1 MRMYDIIEKKRDG
14 AARADE
20 EIDFFVSGYVAGD
33 IPDYQASALFMAI
46 FFQGMDARETA
57 HLTMAM
63 ARSGDMLDLS
73 SISGIKVDKHSTGGV
88 GDKTTLI
95 VVPIVASLGVP
106 VAKITGR
113 GLGHTGGT
121 VDKMESI
128 PGIDVAPSRERFLE
142 IARTAGGV
150 VVGQSGN
157 LDPADKKFYAL
168 RDVTATVNSM
178 PLIASSVMSKKI
190 AAGAD
195 RILLE
200 VTCGNGAF
208 MKSVDDAIELSRQMV
223 EIGENVGRTTVALIT
238 DMGVPLGACVGNA
251 LEVREACDVL
261 QGRGPADV
269 TEVCLELAANMAE
282 LGGKGTLDECR
293 VLAAAS
299 ISDGSAFAKFREI
312 VAALGGEAAALDDPA
327 LLPQAACSRVVRAPR
342 GGFVWE
348 MDTERVGTA
357 SVILGAGRAK
367 KEDGIDY
374 AAGIVLA
381 RKTGDAVAE
390 GDVIA
395 TLYAARED
403 LLDDGERVLLD
414 AYDIRDEMP
423 GERRHFYAR
432 VSRDGIERY

>member
-14 AARADE
+14 GVLSDA
-20 EIDFFVSGYVAGD
+20 EIDFFVHGYVAGE
-33 IPDYQASALFMAI
+33 IPDYQMSALFMAI

-63 ARSGDMLDLS
+63 AQSGDMLDLS
-73 SISGIKVDKHSTGGV
+73 SIPGIKVDKHSTGGV
-88 GDKTTLI
+88 GDKATL
-95 VVPIVASLGVP
+95 VCVPLAAAVGVP
-106 VAKITGR
+106 VAKISGR

-121 VDKMESI
+121 VDKMESV
-128 PGIDVAPSRERFLE
+128 PGVQVAPSRERFLE
-142 IARTAGGV
+142 IARTVGCV

-208 MKSVDDAIELSRQMV
+208 MKSVDEAVELSRQMV

-238 DMGVPLGACVGNA
+238 DMGAPLGACVGNA
-251 LEVREACDVL
+251 LEVREVCDVL
-261 QGRGPADV
+261 QGRGPSDV

-282 LGGKGTLDECR
+282 LGGKGT
-293 VLAAAS
+293 
-299 ISDGSAFAKFREI
+299 
-312 VAALGGEAAALDDPA
+312 ALGGEAAALDDPA

-357 SVILGAGRAK
+357 SVVLGAGRAK

-390 GDVIA
+390 GEVIA

-414 AYDIRDEMP
+414 AYDIRDERP

-432 VSRDGIERY
+432 VSRDGIERF

>member
-14 AARADE
+14 LALSDE
-20 EIDFFVSGYVAGD
+20 EIDFFVNGYVAGD
-33 IPDYQASALFMAI
+33 IPDYQVSALFMAV

-73 SISGIKVDKHSTGGV
+73 SIPGIKVDKHSTGGV
-88 GDKTTLI
+88 GDKTTL
-95 VVPIVASLGVP
+95 VAVPLAAALGVP
-106 VAKITGR
+106 VAKISGR

-121 VDKMESI
+121 IDKMEAI
-128 PGIDVAPSRERFLE
+128 PGLDVAPSRARFLE
-142 IARTAGGV
+142 IARTVGGV

-168 RDVTATVNSM
+168 RDVTATVNSV

-208 MKSVDDAIELSRQMV
+208 MKSVDDAVELSRQMV

-238 DMGVPLGACVGNA
+238 DMGVPLGACIGNA
-251 LEVREACDVL
+251 LEIREVCDVL
-261 QGRGPADV
+261 QGKGPEDV
-269 TEVCLELAANMAE
+269 TEVCVELAANMAE
-282 LGGKGTLDECR
+282 LGGKGALDACR
-293 VLAAAS
+293 DAVRAQIDSGA
-299 ISDGSAFAKFREI
+299 AFAKFREMI
-312 VAALGGEAAALDDPA
+312 EALGGDVAALDNPD
-327 LLPQAACSRVVRAPR
+327 LLPQPTCSRAVYAPH
-342 GGFVWE
+342 GGIVYA

-357 SVILGAGRAK
+357 SVVLGAGRVK

-381 RKTGDAVAE
+381 KKTGDAVAA
-390 GDVIA
+390 GDALA
-395 TLYAARED
+395 TIYAAREE
-403 LLDDGERVLLD
+403 LLDDGERMLLG
-414 AYDIRDEMP
+414 AYDIRNERP
-423 GERRHFYAR
+423 EPRRHFYAR
-432 VSRDGIERY
+432 VSRDGIEYV

>member
-1 MRMYDIIEKKRDG
+1 MRMYDIIEKKREG
-14 AARADE
+14 AALTDE

-73 SISGIKVDKHSTGGV
+73 SIPGIKVDKHSTGGV
-88 GDKTTLI
+88 GDKTTLV

-208 MKSVDDAIELSRQMV
+208 MKSVDEAIELSRQMV

-238 DMGVPLGACVGNA
+238 DMGAPLGACVGNA
-251 LEVREACDVL
+251 LEVREVCDVL
-261 QGRGPADV
+261 QGRGPSDV
-269 TEVCLELAANMAE
+269 TEVCQSR
-282 LGGKGTLDECR
+282 G
-293 VLAAAS
+293 
-299 ISDGSAFAKFREI
+299 
-312 VAALGGEAAALDDPA
+312 
-327 LLPQAACSRVVRAPR
+327 LLIRQDTRSR
-342 GGFVWE
+342 
-348 MDTERVGTA
+348 
-357 SVILGAGRAK
+357 GR
-367 KEDGIDY
+367 
-374 AAGIVLA
+374 
-381 RKTGDAVAE
+381 
-390 GDVIA
+390 
-395 TLYAARED
+395 
-403 LLDDGERVLLD
+403 
-414 AYDIRDEMP
+414 
-423 GERRHFYAR
+423 
-432 VSRDGIERY
+432 

>member
-1 MRMYDIIEKKRDG
+1 MYDIIEKKRDG
-14 AARADE
+14 AALADE

-88 GDKTTLI
+88 GDKTTLV

-327 LLPQAACSRVVRAPR
+327 LLPQAACSR
-342 GGFVWE
+342 
-348 MDTERVGTA
+348 GTA